1 MNRFALVLFSLSLGA
16 ALIGC
21 SGKKEQAE
29 KPKEAVSAPAEV
41 APEKTVEKVEAAP
54 APEKSK
60 EVETDAPRAEK
71 AQAAVEKVKAAE
83 KAVEVKAAAAVKAVE
98 KKAVQAEKA
107 IEKALAPAAPASSS
121 ADAAA
126 GVEIYKK
133 KCAPCHGVDGKGT
146 SMAPAL
152 RANEW
157 VKAAPIGDIT
167 GVIKNGR
174 QGKDKLYPKFFSPM
188 PASKAMSDDDLGSLA
203 AYLKS
208 LN

>member
-1 MNRFALVLFSLSLGA
+1 MNRFAMVLFSLSLGA
-16 ALIGC
+16 ALVGC
-21 SGKKEQAE
+21 AEKKETAE

-41 APEKTVEKVEAAP
+41 APQKPVELEPAVP
-54 APEKSK
+54 APEKAKAVK
-60 EVETDAPRAEK
+60 EDAPQAVK

-98 KKAVQAEKA
+98 KKAVEVEKA
-107 IEKALAPAAPASSS
+107 VEKALVSAAPASS
-121 ADAAA
+121 AAA
-126 GVEIYKK
+126 AEAGANIYRK

-152 RANEW
+152 KGNEW
-157 VKAAPIGDIT
+157 VKAAPVGDIT
-167 GVIKNGR
+167 GLIKNGR

-188 PASKAMSDDDLGSLA
+188 PASKTMSDDDLGSLA